1 MYTLNMVTTMQS
13 IPFTEARAH
22 LAETLRSVENSD
34 RPLLI
39 SRRNQNVG
47 VLMSIKQYE
56 QLNHSPASF
65 SERLTQW
72 RETHAQTEEVDPFT
86 DVRES
91 DQGRDFSW

>member
-1 MYTLNMVTTMQS
+1 MVTNMQS

-34 RPLLI
+34 LPLLI
-39 SRRNQNVG
+39 SRRSQNVG

-56 QLNHSPASF
+56 QLTHTPASF
-65 SERLTQW
+65 SERLTHW
-72 RETHAQTEEVDPFT
+72 RENHAQTEAADPFANI
-86 DVRES
+86 RES